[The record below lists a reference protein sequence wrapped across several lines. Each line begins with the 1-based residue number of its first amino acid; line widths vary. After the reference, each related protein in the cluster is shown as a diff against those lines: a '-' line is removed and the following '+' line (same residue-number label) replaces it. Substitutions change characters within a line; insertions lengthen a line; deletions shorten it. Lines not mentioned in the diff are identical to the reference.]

1 MKLTKS
7 IKPTKMQILFFSLI
21 PLGIIILIFSVKLV
35 QKTFSGNI
43 ILELPYLRKSSEFL
57 LTKPG
62 NYSVWHKGQ
71 FFRKAPL
78 DQFRPE
84 ITSKST
90 GLKIKL
96 WPSLFRPNANDGRTA
111 RMELYRFTAPAGEY
125 KLELTEGSSISFA
138 EKSIIRVVP
147 ARMVEYDKYFIQVR
161 ESQPR
166 FVAMI
171 GIGLITLAGLCI
183 IGGLVF
189 GILADQIFTP

>member
-1 MKLTKS
+1 VLKS
-7 IKPTKMQILFFSLI
+7 TKMQILFFSLI

-43 ILELPYLRKSSEFL
+43 ILELPYLCKSSEFV

-62 NYSVWHKGQ
+62 YYSVWHKGQ

-78 DQFRPE
+78 DQFKPE
-84 ITSKST
+84 IISKLT

-138 EKSIIRVVP
+138 EKSIISVVP

-171 GIGLITLAGLCI
+171 GIGLIALAGLCI